1 MTSLPI
7 IYKNNIYKIGFYE
20 IFLNHQIGA
29 GAYSTI
35 YLGRCI
41 DNDLANKLNIN
52 KTTNVDNIMINNVVA
67 IKKVISKNLSFKYQ
81 KMINEEMNI
90 MRYIKDNP
98 HINIITCYDVIDDL
112 DTIYIVMEYCD
123 EDFSKLIKPLKED
136 EVRYYLNQLING
148 LKYLDEHKI
157 IHRDIKPKNLLL
169 TDNRHIL
176 KICDFGLAKNKSGLT
191 HVQTVCGSPLYMA
204 PEIFKDKSYDENV
217 DIWSVGIIMYEMI
230 YGNNPLSRIKDYI
243 ELEAFMK
250 NPNEIIIPKDE
261 NVSTVCLNLLKVL
274 LVKDNNKRIS
284 LKDLLICNWLTN
296 DNKVSLG
303 NMTEEVDNGDNE
315 DNEGN
320 ELIFHL
326 E

>member
-1 MTSLPI
+1 
-7 IYKNNIYKIGFYE
+7 
-20 IFLNHQIGA
+20 
-29 GAYSTI
+29 
-35 YLGRCI
+35 
-41 DNDLANKLNIN
+41 
-52 KTTNVDNIMINNVVA
+52 
-67 IKKVISKNLSFKYQ
+67 
-81 KMINEEMNI
+81 
-90 MRYIKDNP
+90 
-98 HINIITCYDVIDDL
+98 
-112 DTIYIVMEYCD
+112 
-123 EDFSKLIKPLKED
+123 
-136 EVRYYLNQLING
+136 
-148 LKYLDEHKI
+148 
-157 IHRDIKPKNLLL
+157 
-169 TDNRHIL
+169 
-176 KICDFGLAKNKSGLT
+176 
-191 HVQTVCGSPLYMA
+191 MA

-284 LKDLLICNWLTN
+284 LKDLLIYNWLTN

-315 DNEGN
+315 NNDDN